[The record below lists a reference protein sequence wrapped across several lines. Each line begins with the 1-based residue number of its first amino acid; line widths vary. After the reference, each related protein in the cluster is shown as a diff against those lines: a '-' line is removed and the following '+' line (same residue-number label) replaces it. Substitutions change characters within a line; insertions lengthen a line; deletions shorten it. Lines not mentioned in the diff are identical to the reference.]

1 MSFQFW
7 EIISEEHGIDAAGVY
22 HGETDLQ
29 LERISVYYNE
39 ASTGEIGSFHA
50 VLRCILNAFYFISIN
65 FICHLYRKVI
75 THHLNHIIM

>member
-1 MSFQFW
+1 MNFAKASSGYRRYILIINLSISLSFQFW

-39 ASTGEIGSFHA
+39 ASTGEISSFH
-50 VLRCILNAFYFISIN
+50 
-65 FICHLYRKVI
+65 
-75 THHLNHIIM
+75 